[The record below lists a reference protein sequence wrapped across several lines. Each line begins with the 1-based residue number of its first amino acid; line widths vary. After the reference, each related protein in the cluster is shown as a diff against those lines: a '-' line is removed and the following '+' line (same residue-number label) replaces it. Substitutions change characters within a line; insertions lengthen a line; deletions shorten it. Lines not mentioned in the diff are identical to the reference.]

1 MNMTSNEPIV
11 EPEVQ
16 ETTEQVASP
25 TPTNGKQQIFRMMQR
40 ISKMQ
45 QNPEKMRIIANHQ
58 RVQNEYYQLIGM
70 QPEQRSAILFRG
82 QCILTSR
89 EARSTKKGVYYHAD
103 YHQSRL

>member
-1 MNMTSNEPIV
+1 MNMTTEEPTM

-25 TPTNGKQQIFRMMQR
+25 THTNGKQQIFRMMQR

-58 RVQNEYYQLIGM
+58 RVQNEYNQLIGM
-70 QPEQRSAILFRG
+70 NPDQRGAILFHG

-89 EARSTKKGVYYHAD
+89 EARSTKQGAYYHAE